1 MKNLIKFM
9 VLLPLL
15 VTMMLITSCTGTKNA
30 IADSLSRAV
39 YISDNNDYSLSFN
52 GIDKE
57 SLTYSISDLNGS
69 EIISG
74 KYEIEFNNSDEAS
87 ELQIWVVSLIGTNN
101 QFSIQP
107 KTLKLPDIIIIND
120 IKYHL
125 IITYNF

>member
-15 VTMMLITSCTGTKNA
+15 VTMMLITSCTGTENV

-52 GIDKE
+52 GINNE
-57 SLTYSISDLNGS
+57 SLTYSINDRTGS

-74 KYEIEFNNSDEAS
+74 KYEIEFNNSDEAN
-87 ELQIWVVSLIGTNN
+87 EHQIWIVSLIGTNN

-125 IITYNF
+125 ITTYNF